1 VRPFEKDQPLR
12 LLSLGVAVALF
23 LVVRG
28 ERESSRTFNIP
39 LQARAPAGLAPTT
52 ALPTHLTVSVI
63 GPWSMLRSL
72 SDNRLGPVTLDL
84 NASGPGVAAWFVRPQ
99 SIHLP
104 AGVRITSLFPAQGT
118 VELAKGDPVP

>member
-1 VRPFEKDQPLR
+1 MC
-12 LLSLGVAVALF
+12 
-23 LVVRG
+23 
-28 ERESSRTFNIP
+28 RTRRCQTPAGWRAPDIP
-39 LQARAPAGLAPTT
+39 LQTRTPAGLSPTT
-52 ALPTHLTVSVI
+52 PLPTHLTVSVI

-72 SDNRLGPVTLDL
+72 SDERLGPVTLDL

-118 VELAKGDPVP
+118 VELAKQPDTP